1 MREILHRGGVKILN
15 EVASDGMSELLA
27 GRINALDEQSYE
39 QYLRYHFYVCEKPEM
54 LGRSNHLLFA
64 AEKE

>member
-1 MREILHRGGVKILN
+1 MKILN

-27 GRINALDEQSYE
+27 ERINALDEQSYE

-64 AEKE
+64 TEKE